1 MNIRT
6 RIFIIV
12 LSTLSIGILFS
23 FIVAERDLTN
33 KLEIQILS
41 ELQKQGNLIL
51 TEVATDQDFFNAQKL
66 QLKASNYSD
75 ATNSRITFI
84 DSNGAV
90 IADSDLDF
98 DDLNTLDNHLSRPE
112 VVQASKD
119 GVGWSRRFSETLQT
133 DMLYFAIRIGD
144 LQESNF
150 VRISA
155 PYNYFS
161 SVFDSLNNSVLLIV
175 VVALIVAILAS
186 ILAGNYTRD
195 NLIELESVANTLAK
209 KNYKKKEIKAL
220 PTGRVDE
227 IGSVA
232 RTISAI
238 STNLKEQI
246 ALLAK
251 QRDQFGNVLDDIG
264 QGIIVFNANGLVTYA
279 NDESHNILNVESLTN
294 LNLKQIQ
301 SKPIQ
306 LLFDQA
312 GKKGKFAMEFEI
324 DSGSETRWILAQ
336 MNRSKSTGEK
346 ILVLHD
352 ETQLRHLDSMRR
364 DFISNL
370 SHELRTPV
378 SVIKANSE
386 TLLDGALDS
395 KEDASAFS
403 SAILHNADRLTEMV
417 NSLID
422 LSRIEYGELKF
433 NYEYLTIKDEIIKII
448 DRFRPVLNKK
458 NINTDFDYSSHLK
471 VYADQS
477 ALERVL
483 NNFIDNAIK
492 YSHPNSN
499 ITIKIRKKK
508 KHARISI
515 TDEGIGID
523 ALETKRVFNRFY
535 RTAKARAESNQGSG
549 LGLAITKHLVT
560 QLHGEVGVVSNQS
573 AGSTF
578 WFTLPLDKK
587 SFS

>member
-6 RIFIIV
+6 RIFFIV
-12 LSTLSIGILFS
+12 LSTLSIGIICS

-33 KLEIQILS
+33 RLEKQILS

-51 TEVATDQDFFNAQKL
+51 TEVSTDPDFFNKT
-66 QLKASNYSD
+66 LKNRADNYSQ

-84 DSNGAV
+84 NSLGEV
-90 IADSDLDF
+90 IADSDLEDSG
-98 DDLNTLDNHLSRPE
+98 LAGLDNHFNRPE
-112 VVQASKD
+112 VIQASQQ
-119 GVGWSRRFSETLQT
+119 GFGWSRRYSETLQT
-133 DMLYFAIRIGD
+133 DMLYFAIKAD
-144 LQESNF
+144 NLENAYF
-150 VRISA
+150 VRISV

-161 SVFDSLNNSVLLIV
+161 SVFDSLNNSILLIA

-195 NLIELESVANTLAK
+195 NLIELESVASNLAK
-209 KNYKKKEIKAL
+209 KKYKKKELKAL
-220 PTGRVDE
+220 PINRGDE

-238 STNLKEQI
+238 STNLKDQI
-246 ALLAK
+246 SILAK

-264 QGIIVFNANGLVTYA
+264 QGIMVFDKNGVVTYA
-279 NDESHNILNVESLTN
+279 NDESHNILNVESLVN
-294 LNLKQIQ
+294 LTLDEIP
-301 SKPIQ
+301 SKPIK

-324 DSGSETRWILAQ
+324 DSMGENRWILAQ

-395 KEDASAFS
+395 KEDAATFS

-433 NYEYLTIKDEIIKII
+433 NSEYLVLRNEIHKII
-448 DRFRPVLNKK
+448 ERFLPVLKKK
-458 NINTDFDYSSHLK
+458 NINIEFDYSSNLK
-471 VYADQS
+471 VYTDQS

-492 YSHPNSN
+492 YSNPNS
-499 ITIKIRKKK
+499 TIIIKVRRKKS
-508 KHARISI
+508 HARIAI

-523 ALETKRVFNRFY
+523 DLEKKHVFSRFY
-535 RTAKARAESNQGSG
+535 RTAKARAETTQGSG
-549 LGLAITKHLVT
+549 LGLAITKHLVN
-560 QLHGEVGVVSNQS
+560 QMHGEVGVVSNQDV
-573 AGSTF
+573 GSTF
-578 WFTLPLDKK
+578 WFTVPLTKK
-587 SFS
+587 DFN